1 MNCGRSGVR
10 TVGERW
16 WRGMLRADE
25 LTVVHHDDTVSRFT
39 DVTYTI
45 GREGLR
51 VITATGDEKAFPQ
64 HDVLTTV
71 ALTRPVIPTQRT
83 LRGGACPP

>member
-1 MNCGRSGVR
+1 
-10 TVGERW
+10 
-16 WRGMLRADE
+16 MLRADE
-25 LTVVHHDDTVSRFT
+25 LVVVHHDDTVSHFT
-39 DVTYTI
+39 NVTYTI

-71 ALTRPVIPTQRT
+71 ALTRPVIPRQITF
-83 LRGGACPP
+83 RGGGRTP